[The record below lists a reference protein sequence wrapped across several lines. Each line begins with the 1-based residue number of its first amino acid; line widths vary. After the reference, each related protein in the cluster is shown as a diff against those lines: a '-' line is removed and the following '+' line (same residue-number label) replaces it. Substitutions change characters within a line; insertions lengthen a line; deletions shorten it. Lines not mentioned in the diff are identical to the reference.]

1 MMLMML
7 VMAMVICLLLVVDF
21 NNLNSPRGDRE
32 ALLNCAGARAANIY
46 IKGARWRSGAA
57 L

>member
-32 ALLNCAGARAANIY
+32 ALLSCAGARAANIY
-46 IKGARWRSGAA
+46 I
-57 L
+57 